1 MNDYLALILGIICA
15 GVGGELFIKGSV
27 GLARYLRV
35 SASVIS
41 VTFIAF
47 ATSSPEL
54 SVAIS
59 SAISGNPQIAL
70 GDALGSNVLNVALI
84 LGISLALGGMRAT
97 RTEVKRNLSVTF
109 LIPILIGLLSSDGMI
124 SRLDGLI
131 LLAIFIVWITLVTLE
146 AHKQRYGTDSLP
158 VGDQCRLFVAVNSI
172 AGLALLI
179 AAGRFIVFGASGIAE
194 KFGLSSFVI
203 GAVIVSIGTSV
214 PELATTLVSKIRG
227 HDDVGLNT
235 ILGSNIFNGL
245 FIIATAAIIHPITVN
260 QLELLPV
267 ILFGILTITLTIP
280 TARHMIDRWRGFAL
294 LALYIIYVLWTL

>member
-1 MNDYLALILGIICA
+1 MNDYLALVIGIVFA
-15 GVGGELFIKGSV
+15 GLGGELFIKGSV
-27 GLARYLRV
+27 GLARCLRV
-35 SASVIS
+35 SASVIG
-41 VTFIAF
+41 VTFVAF

-59 SAISGNPQIAL
+59 SAISGRPEIAL
-70 GDALGSNVLNVALI
+70 GDALGSNILNVALI
-84 LGISLALGGMRAT
+84 LGIALALGGLRST
-97 RTEVKRNLSVTF
+97 RKEVKRNISVAF
-109 LIPILIGLLSSDGMI
+109 LIPVLIGLLSNDGML
-124 SRLDGLI
+124 SRIDGLV
-131 LLAIFIVWITLVTLE
+131 LFTIFLVWITLVTLE
-146 AHKQRYGTDSLP
+146 ARRQRYGTDSLP
-158 VGDQCRLFVAVNSI
+158 VGDQRRLLVAMNSI
-172 AGLALLI
+172 AGLILLV
-179 AAGRFIVFGASGIAE
+179 AAGRFIVLGASGIAE

-260 QLELLPV
+260 RLELLPV
-267 ILFGILTITLTIP
+267 ILFGILTIAFTIP